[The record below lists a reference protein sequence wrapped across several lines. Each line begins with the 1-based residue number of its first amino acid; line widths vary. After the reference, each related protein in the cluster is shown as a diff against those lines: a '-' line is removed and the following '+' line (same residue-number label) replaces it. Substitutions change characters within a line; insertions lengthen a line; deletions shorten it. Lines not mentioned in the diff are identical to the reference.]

1 MAESN
6 DHEVLNGWVSA
17 HLAVTI
23 EGQAHLAQL
32 IGSDAPSRW
41 EASLSTG
48 VLTLDQ
54 TDLEFALLGSV
65 SEEDNTWLWSWA
77 NPGLDPSTLA
87 IQRALPLRGFGS
99 EFGLW
104 EFSADTFEMDGVVD
118 FGMTAGSSLA
128 SVAGPQIG
136 GGAIF
141 SGSYPGGRFHVVVTD
156 PRLHRFGPSAVSAPK
171 YFTRAVSYGLGHQ
184 REVVETYAAIHQL
197 QMAETESMV
206 RLGFPDRSH
215 LDVSFDEHQRMT
227 RIHANL
233 HTNRPAPTLATRPTL
248 AASARPRA

>member
-1 MAESN
+1 MAAGP
-6 DHEVLNGWVSA
+6 DHDVLNGWICS

-48 VLTLDQ
+48 ILTLDQ

-65 SEEDNTWLWSWA
+65 SEDDNTWLWSWA
-77 NPGLDPSTLA
+77 NPGLDPDALA
-87 IQRALPLRGFGS
+87 IRRALPLRSFGS

-104 EFSADTFEMDGVVD
+104 EFSTDTFNISGVVD

-128 SVAGPQIG
+128 TVAGPQIG

-156 PRLHRFGPSAVSAPK
+156 RRLQRFGPSAVSAPK
-171 YFTRAVSYGLGHQ
+171 YFTRAVSYGLGHH
-184 REVVETYAAIHQL
+184 RELIETYAAIHQL
-197 QMAETESMV
+197 EMIETEALV

-215 LDVSFDEHQRMT
+215 IDVSFDEHERMVK
-227 RIHANL
+227 IHANL
-233 HTNRPAPTLATRPTL
+233 HTSRP
-248 AASARPRA
+248 PRA